1 MTAARRV
8 AAALAGLWAG
18 LMASF
23 VHRHVVE
30 AGGVDLPWG
39 LAAALVLTFLA
50 ARGAEAFVGLGTA
63 CFAAGWA
70 VAVLAPMV
78 AGGGS
83 YLVAD
88 DLLGWAFTLGGG
100 GALVV
105 ASQWKPRLVP

>member
-1 MTAARRV
+1 VTALRV

-18 LMASF
+18 VMASF
-23 VHRHVVE
+23 VHRHVLP

-39 LAAALVLTFLA
+39 LLAGVVLTFLA
-50 ARGAEAFVGLGTA
+50 GRGAEALVPLGTA
-63 CFAAGWA
+63 CFSAGWA
-70 VAVLAPMV
+70 VAVLAPLV
-78 AGGGS
+78 AGGDS

-100 GALVV
+100 GALVA